1 LLSIVT
7 LAPRDFIAARNLDP
21 ASRLQ
26 WLVLAH
32 ERLGWTA
39 RIWARMP
46 GSGFDDCSGNSRPA
60 GGEHAE
66 RSSGV
71 GAPVLSIGVNWAES
85 RTPGDAPDKDEGHGT
100 RGRLPAGDRSAAT
113 FHQVYPAIAT
123 SVREVRVALNRFAG
137 GLGLSTET
145 RDAVTLAASEAAT
158 NVVVHAY
165 AEQDLPGTIEVS
177 ATVAMDELWV
187 IITDTGHGLRPR
199 LDSPGLGLGLAIIAQ
214 LADGVDLVRPAS
226 GGLELRMRFA
236 LSREVAG

>member
-1 LLSIVT
+1 MN
-7 LAPRDFIAARNLDP
+7 AWGGP
-21 ASRLQ
+21 
-26 WLVLAH
+26 
-32 ERLGWTA
+32 A
-39 RIWARMP
+39 RIGARMP
-46 GSGFDDCSGNSRPA
+46 ASGFDDCSGNSRPA
-60 GGEHAE
+60 GGEHAQ

-71 GAPVLSIGVNWAES
+71 GAPVLSIGMTRAES
-85 RTPGDAPDKDEGHGT
+85 RTPGGVPDKDEGHGT
-100 RGRLPAGDRSAAT
+100 RDRLAAGDRSAAAT

-123 SVREVRVALNRFAG
+123 SVREVRVALNRFAR

-177 ATVAMDELWV
+177 ATVAMEELWV

-236 LSREVAG
+236 LSGEVAG